1 MLGLGKVKGLGKVVK
16 GLGRL
21 FSRPPPA
28 PITPPPAYDL
38 TTLAYT
44 TLAVFFC
51 WLLPLLLLL
60 RSRRRE
66 SGGGGG
72 GAAAGSAAPRQHRGV
87 TLGSWMLFCSVS
99 ASAITFPFVQS
110 RRDALGCDALCVGGQ
125 TSLRSGLVLV
135 GAALVGRLSDRL
147 GRLPMLYLGA
157 FASLASLA
165 IALTMDSIEGMWLA
179 IIPVA
184 LLNQNFAVAK
194 ALFSDYIDEYGGSD
208 ADKTGAVGKLGMA
221 VGFAFMAGP
230 VLASQVFYFSTHPFL
245 PYVAPHFSHIS
256 TVILLRARE
265 RVPRGSALLGVGYAY
280 LGGIHPIHAHPKD
293 AHNDFHNE
301 YHHDYHHDYHNDP
314 HHDPYNDPH
323 HNWHSHQS

>member
-256 TVILLRARE
+256 TVILVLRRADSTLTLSRLRSSVSDSISQWGAR
-265 RVPRGSALLGVGYAY
+265 
-280 LGGIHPIHAHPKD
+280 
-293 AHNDFHNE
+293 
-301 YHHDYHHDYHNDP
+301 
-314 HHDPYNDPH
+314 
-323 HNWHSHQS
+323 Q